1 MFAYFCL
8 GTGPVKDDKEETG
21 VRLIQFTPQGYL
33 NSRCEIFR
41 NPSVL
46 TADACRAL
54 RNFDLIKDLSSV
66 LDSALQKYPL
76 RE

>member
-1 MFAYFCL
+1 MFGYLCL
-8 GTGPVKDDKEETG
+8 GTGPVNNDDDRNSGAVNT
-21 VRLIQFTPQGYL
+21 IPPQGYL

-41 NPSVL
+41 NLSVL